1 MDCLKLAELTGWKC
15 RSAGV
20 RSVRAIS
27 PITLGE
33 DGQHAAF
40 YIAQPSD
47 TTFFL
52 TDASETSMH
61 AEHLGIEVSKSKFDA
76 LNKTCGVRFSKF
88 DSEGSIVAEG
98 PIEHLQFALWDAI
111 KLAMALSFKTNSWR
125 PKFDQ
130 TRFRD
135 FVISELSAQ
144 IAMQRIITSAKV
156 KGMSGHLFEFPIAVK
171 LDSGDMCYV
180 QPIALNN
187 GSIDWPLIW
196 QAHGKFFD
204 LKALSDDNQRLAIVE
219 DGAQP
224 EDFGKAVTLLTHA
237 APVRTLRG
245 TKDWA
250 KVFC

>member
-15 RSAGV
+15 SSAGI

-27 PITLGE
+27 PLTIGE

-52 TDASETSMH
+52 TDASETSMY
-61 AEHLGIEVSKSKFDA
+61 AEHLGIEISKSKFDA

-88 DSEGSIVAEG
+88 DNEGSIVAEG
-98 PIEHLQFALWDAI
+98 PIEHLQLALWDAI
-111 KLAMALSFKTNSWR
+111 KLAMALSFKTNAWR

-135 FVISELSAQ
+135 LVIAELSAQ
-144 IAMQRIITSAKV
+144 ISMKRIITSAKV
-156 KGMSGHLFEFPIAVK
+156 KGMSGHLIEFPVGVIME
-171 LDSGDMCYV
+171 SGDTCYI

-187 GSIDWPLIW
+187 GGIDWPLIW

-204 LKALSDDNQRLAIVE
+204 LKALSDESQRLAIVE
-219 DGAQP
+219 DGAP
-224 EDFGKAVTLLTHA
+224 EDDFGRAATLLTHA

-245 TKDWA
+245 TKNWA
-250 KVFC
+250 EVFS